1 MNEAYENIM
10 TRRSVRKYKPD
21 MVERDLIEKVVEAG
35 IYAPTGHG
43 MQSSVVIAV
52 TD

>member
-21 MVERDLIEKVVEAG
+21 MIERDLIEKVVELELKF
-35 IYAPTGHG
+35 PFH
-43 MQSSVVIAV
+43 QS
-52 TD
+52 

>member
-21 MVERDLIEKVVEAG
+21 MVERDLIEKVVEA
-35 IYAPTGHG
+35 IISKAK
-43 MQSSVVIAV
+43 AA
-52 TD
+52 

>member
-21 MVERDLIEKVVEAG
+21 TVERDLIEKVVEA
-35 IYAPTGHG
+35 IISKAK
-43 MQSSVVIAV
+43 AA
-52 TD
+52 